1 MAKKVNLDES
11 QRLDITVRKGDSFSL
26 IVNFKD
32 SAGVALALT
41 TLSYSWAME
50 VRTPQN
56 SQRFSSMVLASPS
69 NSAGFLN
76 TPLLEDFTTDDSGN
90 LVISAGHEAMK
101 KVPQGV
107 YVYDLQYK
115 NTIAN
120 PPTFKTVLRGNFI
133 VNPDVTSVSS

>member
-26 IVNFKD
+26 IINFKD
-32 SAGVALALT
+32 SAGVALL
-41 TLSYSWAME
+41 LDDLNYSWAME

-56 SQRFSSMVLASPS
+56 PHRFTSLVLTSPS
-69 NSAGFLN
+69 SIAGTLN
-76 TPLLEDFTTDDSGN
+76 TPLLEDFSTNNSGN

-101 KVPQGV
+101 KVSQGV

-115 NTIAN
+115 DTSTN
-120 PPTFKTVLRGNFI
+120 PPIQKTVLRGNFI
-133 VNPDVTSVSS
+133 VNPDVTSASS